1 MSKLSCIRIL
11 SFMEKFKQNER
22 YLENNYNEIEKRYCD
37 KFVAVDDGQIIGTN
51 GRIEKLIEELDR
63 NNKNAPTV
71 IIKLISKNLPRSA
84 I

>member
-1 MSKLSCIRIL
+1 MA
-11 SFMEKFKQNER
+11 KFKQNER
-22 YLENNYNEIEKRYCD
+22 YLENNYTELEKRYCD
-37 KFVAVDDGQIIGTN
+37 KFVAVDDGQIIATN
-51 GRIEKLIEELDR
+51 ERIEKLIKELDR

>member
-1 MSKLSCIRIL
+1 MSKFSCISIL
-11 SFMEKFKQNER
+11 SFMEKVKQNER

-37 KFVAVDDGQIIGTN
+37 KFVAVDDGQIIATN
-51 GRIEKLIEELDR
+51 ERIEKLIKELDR

-71 IIKLISKNLPRSA
+71 IIQLMSKNLPRFA

>member
-1 MSKLSCIRIL
+1 MPKLSCIGIL
-11 SFMEKFKQNER
+11 SFMGKFKHNER

-37 KFVAVDDGQIIGTN
+37 KFVAVDDGQIIATN
-51 GRIEKLIEELDR
+51 ERIEKLIKELDR

-71 IIKLISKNLPRSA
+71 IIKLISKNLHRSA

>member
-1 MSKLSCIRIL
+1 MA
-11 SFMEKFKQNER
+11 KFKQNER
-22 YLENNYNEIEKRYCD
+22 YLENNYNELEKRYCD
-37 KFVAVDDGQIIGTN
+37 KFVAVDDGQIIATN
-51 GRIEKLIEELDR
+51 ERIEKLIKELDR